1 MKQVSTSNILF
12 LILLTIGLTA
22 CTDKNNKESGTSA
35 INVVEIPALLPR
47 PAALQNAVEWDKT
60 QSSYMQLSSDLRLKD
75 AYAVE
80 PRVTLAQIFA
90 NEARVTGEHGHYYPA
105 ALKMVNDA
113 LEMNKGLDRDQE
125 FLALSTKASVL
136 LSQHEFKTA
145 LETAKRAIT
154 LNPYNAQIYGA
165 LVDANVELGNYEDA
179 VTASDKMVKTRPD
192 LRSYSRVS
200 YLREIYG
207 DVPGAIKAMQ
217 MAVNAGAPGYEST
230 AWARLTLGELYRR
243 YGKPEEAK
251 NQYENI
257 LVERPKYP
265 FAIAALAELEMDNKN
280 YAEAEKLL
288 DEAAGIIPEV
298 GYYMQLAELYKA
310 TGREEEMKTKEKE
323 IFEMLQDDVDSGHNM
338 DLEYATFYRDHFE
351 NFDKAMEYTKKEYE
365 KRPAN
370 IDVNRMIASLYVKKG
385 MESEATAYLDEAN
398 ATNSKHP
405 ELQALLTTK

>member
-1 MKQVSTSNILF
+1 M
-12 LILLTIGLTA
+12 
-22 CTDKNNKESGTSA
+22 
-35 INVVEIPALLPR
+35 
-47 PAALQNAVEWDKT
+47 
-60 QSSYMQLSSDLRLKD
+60 
-75 AYAVE
+75 
-80 PRVTLAQIFA
+80 
-90 NEARVTGEHGHYYPA
+90 
-105 ALKMVNDA
+105 
-113 LEMNKGLDRDQE
+113 
-125 FLALSTKASVL
+125 
-136 LSQHEFKTA
+136 
-145 LETAKRAIT
+145 
-154 LNPYNAQIYGA
+154 
-165 LVDANVELGNYEDA
+165 DANVELGNYEDA

-298 GYYMQLAELYKA
+298 GYYMQLDEL
-310 TGREEEMKTKEKE
+310 
-323 IFEMLQDDVDSGHNM
+323 
-338 DLEYATFYRDHFE
+338 
-351 NFDKAMEYTKKEYE
+351 
-365 KRPAN
+365 
-370 IDVNRMIASLYVKKG
+370 
-385 MESEATAYLDEAN
+385 
-398 ATNSKHP
+398 
-405 ELQALLTTK
+405 